1 MLPLNGEKYGNEF
14 WFNYCY
20 TVYPLTGCHL
30 PGRISMETA
39 ILLILI
45 LALLVVFTVDIRQNR
60 HKNLARD
67 K

>member
-1 MLPLNGEKYGNEF
+1 M
-14 WFNYCY
+14 
-20 TVYPLTGCHL
+20 
-30 PGRISMETA
+30 SMEIV

-45 LALLVVFTVDIRQNR
+45 LALLIVFTVDIRQNR